1 MIPALKWQNNRTN
14 GQQNQQNH
22 DLKTSGIGLTY
33 LKRNWNSTAAYLH
46 FGLPSSIT
54 QVPPLRHFRKHS
66 GFFEGT
72 KAVGK
77 VVSQRFPL
85 KPLGHLEIH
94 VIKYSQSGHLKNSLL
109 LTSKRDRPIV
119 YLSQGAACTRN
130 FFRLALGFYWF
141 EIILSLQAR
150 LPCLCKA
157 PVLITF
163 VCSSAVSGTTEKYSS
178 SPTISWKLHRAFKTN
193 SDAIISGFSYSQPHF
208 VHSMDKMSTAEYE
221 CLWSSRSWVKA
232 GSFSWPMFIVLAQS
246 MEWCASFQCLLFGWP
261 HVDHVGL

>member
-1 MIPALKWQNNRTN
+1 MIHGHTAPTKYSKTDFMIPALKWQNNRTN

-54 QVPPLRHFRKHS
+54 QVPPLRHFRKHT

-72 KAVGK
+72 NAVGK

-130 FFRLALGFYWF
+130 FFSSGVRILLIWNYFKLTSTLAL
-141 EIILSLQAR
+141 
-150 LPCLCKA
+150 
-157 PVLITF
+157 PV
-163 VCSSAVSGTTEKYSS
+163 
-178 SPTISWKLHRAFKTN
+178 
-193 SDAIISGFSYSQPHF
+193 
-208 VHSMDKMSTAEYE
+208 
-221 CLWSSRSWVKA
+221 
-232 GSFSWPMFIVLAQS
+232 
-246 MEWCASFQCLLFGWP
+246 
-261 HVDHVGL
+261 